1 MTYQKQIL
9 SFLLLWGAAMCSSL
23 SADPIIA
30 DVVFHNVHIIPMHE
44 ELVLENKAV
53 AVRDGIIVAVVD
65 TSEASSI
72 EAPKRIDGEGRYLM
86 PGLADMHVHVR
97 WNPQTMFELFLAHG
111 VTTVANMRIGD
122 GKDLNIDH
130 LALRSEIA
138 SGKRLG
144 PRYYVSGPH
153 FEDDYPAS
161 LEEVEV
167 VLNEHV
173 EAGYDF
179 VKVHGDLPPDIYDA
193 LMKGI
198 RSRDLR
204 AIGHGQHKRPL
215 HETLR
220 LDTLEHAEELLYTSM
235 DPEFGPAFEK
245 DFLKTYREHAELL
258 RDPAYRAPMIEAIAQ
273 SGIHVDPTLIV
284 YKMVGEWES
293 DAHLAAIRNDPKM
306 VYLSASV
313 KDRWL
318 GPKNP
323 YQEEGFP
330 IKKAEIDRN
339 LEVLF
344 MLVKDLNDAGVPLL
358 LGTDTFGTLIPG
370 HSIHQELALLV
381 EAGLSPYEALKAGTV
396 NIAAYLNEANRAGAI
411 LEEHR
416 ADFILLDRNP
426 LSDIA
431 NSQSV
436 SGVYSQKRW
445 HSRIDIE
452 QFKQNAIQQAT
463 QK

>member
-1 MTYQKQIL
+1 
-9 SFLLLWGAAMCSSL
+9 
-23 SADPIIA
+23 
-30 DVVFHNVHIIPMHE
+30 MHE
-44 ELVLENKAV
+44 EVVLENKAV

-65 TSEASSI
+65 TSEAQSI

-97 WNPQTMFELFLAHG
+97 WDPQTMFDLFLAHG

-130 LALRSEIA
+130 LALRAEIA
-138 SGKRLG
+138 SGKRVG
-144 PRYYVSGPH
+144 PRYYLTGPH

-167 VLNEHV
+167 VLGEHV

-179 VKVHGDLPPDIYDA
+179 VKVHGDLPPEIYDA
-193 LMKGI
+193 LMKDA
-198 RSRDLR
+198 RSRGLR
-204 AIGHGQHKRPL
+204 VIGHGQHKRPL
-215 HETLR
+215 QETLR
-220 LDTLEHAEELLYTSM
+220 LDTLEHAEELLYTAI
-235 DPEFGPAFEK
+235 DPQFGAALEK
-245 DFLKTYREHAELL
+245 DFLQAYREHAERL
-258 RDPAYRAPMIEAIAQ
+258 REPTYRTPIIEAIVQ
-273 SGIHVDPTLIV
+273 SGIHVNPTLIV

-293 DAHLAAIRNDPKM
+293 DAHLAAMRDDPTM
-306 VYLSASV
+306 AYLPARV

-323 YQEEGFP
+323 YQEDGFP

-344 MLVKDLNDAGVPLL
+344 MLVKEMNDAGVPLL

-370 HSIHQELALLV
+370 HSLHQELALLV
-381 EAGLSPYEALKAGTV
+381 QAGLSPYEAIRTGTV
-396 NIAAYLNEANRAGAI
+396 NIAAYLNEADRAGAI
-411 LEEHR
+411 REEYR

-452 QFKQNAIQQAT
+452 QLKQNAIQQAT
-463 QK
+463 Q